1 MTQKEFSISKTFKRG
16 KYKKLIL
23 KVLRPII
30 NMYLRFENVH
40 SFTGH
45 PQCLTRYE
53 SLRQRDNL
61 PTMLS
66 IDLMYKVYRSSF
78 TPVQILGN
86 LGLQLVNSVRPIKV
100 CELLFFLSL
109 IEKHICKL
117 RVYS

>member
-16 KYKKLIL
+16 KYKKLL